1 MEKEKLES
9 MLIDYIDGKLSV
21 EEQLQIE
28 KEISENESSLQLYE
42 QLKTVII
49 QLEETAEVQPS
60 VNLHANFDR
69 ALKKEISNSKR
80 GGQIFFTP
88 TFLRIAAGLA
98 LLVTGLGLGFWINK
112 TQEQQHE
119 VALLR
124 EEMNAT
130 KQLMMGMMANQQSA
144 SQRMQ
149 GVEASYQLEKADD
162 EIVNAL
168 LKTMNDDPNTNVRLA
183 ALEAL
188 GKFHQQEHVRKAL
201 IESLARQ
208 KDPVVQISLIRLMV
222 EMKEKSVI
230 KELEKMTIDKE
241 NIRPV
246 KDEAYS
252 GILKLS

>member
-9 MLIDYIDGKLSV
+9 LLIDYIDGKLSV
-21 EEQLQIE
+21 EEQHQIE
-28 KEISENESSLQLYE
+28 QELRENESSLHLYQ
-42 QLKTVII
+42 QLKTVIN
-49 QLEETAEVQPS
+49 QLEKTSEVQPS
-60 VNLHANFDR
+60 VELRANFDK
-69 ALKKEISNSKR
+69 ALKEEISKSKK
-80 GGQIFFTP
+80 GKQIFFQSNV
-88 TFLRIAAGLA
+88 FRIAAGLA
-98 LLVTGLGLGFWINK
+98 LLITGLGLGFWISK
-112 TQEQQHE
+112 TQDQQHE
-119 VALLR
+119 MARLR

-130 KQLMMGMMANQQSA
+130 KQLMMSMMANQQSA
-144 SQRMQ
+144 SQRMM

-168 LKTMNDDPNTNVRLA
+168 LNTMNTDPNTNVRLA

-188 GKFHQQEHVRKAL
+188 GKFHRQEQVRKAL
-201 IESLARQ
+201 IAALPKQ

-230 KELEKMTIDKE
+230 KELEKMTKDKE

-246 KDEAYS
+246 KDEAYA